1 LRPPEQ
7 AAELAEPTERRTV
20 PGCGRHAAAPLVF
33 CAAGAVC
40 LLGWLLRHSAS
51 GLDFT
56 DESYYI
62 VSMSNPY
69 AYGATTTQFGF
80 IYHSLYW
87 LTGGSIPH
95 IRQANVLITFAL
107 AWALV
112 TTFLTETVSAI
123 TMPPVARL
131 AIAGGFASSSLIL
144 FDNGIQTPSYN
155 SLSLQALLIVATG
168 LLLAK
173 PSASPASIS
182 GWALIGAGGWL
193 AFMAKPTTALA
204 AAGISAVYLYAA
216 AKLNGR
222 LLLLS
227 MVIAVSLLGLSA
239 LMLDGSVTAFGDRL
253 RLGAEL
259 GGLLGGGHTFGSLV
273 RLDSFQLGARGTLAL
288 WAAAALPVLSFHLG
302 QSNSAMLR
310 MVSLGCL
317 AFMLSV
323 TMALSADLTLATAG
337 LGAFQG
343 MLIWA
348 EVIASIVLG
357 LTVCRRQFLGLM
369 SAGDL
374 AAAGALAAF
383 PHAFAFGT
391 NINYW
396 NAGSSAGLFWLIS
409 GLAFATPAARRQ
421 GHYMVFLPLA
431 LATQMITAI
440 LLQTGFAEPYR
451 QTQPLPLNKA
461 PVEIGGGAGLLLS
474 AGYAS
479 YIEDAEAGGKKAGLL
494 PGTPVIDM
502 TGQSPGIVYAMQAEN
517 LGQAWMIGGYKGSL
531 ELAIEMLKRVPC
543 EKLADAWLLTEPAG
557 KRKIPND
564 LLASFGADLNTDYM
578 KAGAWITAAGAG
590 SYPEQRAQELLEPTR
605 APSLAIA
612 ACNASPQR
620 RAK

>member
-7 AAELAEPTERRTV
+7 DAALAEPAQSLTG
-20 PGCGRHAAAPLVF
+20 PGSGRFAAALLVC

-80 IYHSLYW
+80 IYHPLYW

-107 AWALV
+107 AWGLVAL
-112 TTFLTETVSAI
+112 FLAETVPANV
-123 TMPPVARL
+123 MPRAARL
-131 AIAGGFASSSLIL
+131 TLAAGFASSCLIL

-155 SLSLQALLIVATG
+155 SLALQALLIVAAG
-168 LLLAK
+168 LLLAR
-173 PSASPASIS
+173 PTASPASVA
-182 GWALIGAGGWL
+182 GWILIGAGGWL

-204 AAGISAVYLYAA
+204 AAAISAVYLFAA
-216 AKLNGR
+216 GKLNLR
-222 LLLLS
+222 LLLLCA
-227 MVIAVSLLGLSA
+227 VTAVSLLGLSA
-239 LMLDGSVTAFGDRL
+239 LMLDGSLIFFADRL
-253 RLGAEL
+253 RLGTEL
-259 GGLLGGGHTFGSLV
+259 AGLLGGGHTFGSLV
-273 RLDSFQLGARGTLAL
+273 RLDSFHLGARGIFAL
-288 WAAAALPVLSFHLG
+288 GAAAALPVLSFHFG
-302 QSNSAMLR
+302 QSNSAVLR
-310 MVSLGCL
+310 MASLGCL

-323 TMALSADLTLATAG
+323 TFALSADLTLATAG
-337 LGAFQG
+337 LGVFQG

-348 EVIASIVLG
+348 AVIASIVLG
-357 LTVCRRQFLGLM
+357 LIVCGRQIPGLM
-369 SAGDL
+369 PAGDL

-396 NAGSSAGLFWLIS
+396 NAGSSAGLFWLMS
-409 GLAFATPAARRQ
+409 GLAFAAPAARRQ
-421 GHYMVFLPLA
+421 GHCMVFLPLA

-451 QTQPLPLNKA
+451 QPQPLPLNKA
-461 PVEIGGGAGLLLS
+461 PAEIGGGAPLLLS
-474 AGYAS
+474 DGYAR
-479 YIEDAEAGGKKAGLL
+479 YLEDAKAAGKKAGLR

-517 LGQAWMIGGYKGSL
+517 LGQAWMIGGYEGSL
-531 ELAIEMLKRVPC
+531 ELAAEMLKRVPC

-557 KRKIPND
+557 KRKIPNV
-564 LLASFGADLNTDYM
+564 LLASFGADLNTDYV
-578 KAGAWITAAGAG
+578 KTGGWITAAGAG
-590 SYPEQRAQELLEPTR
+590 SYQEQRAQELLEPTR
-605 APSLAIA
+605 APSRGIA

-620 RAK
+620 RDK